1 LFCNYKALTLA
12 ENIAIKIR
20 APASKEEN
28 SRVVGESFW
37 DGAASNLFWIDPV
50 NDITAVLFTQVMPFY
65 GGLHKGFRDALY
77 GKYLS
82 KQKQL

>member
-1 LFCNYKALTLA
+1 LFCYCNALTLA

-20 APASKEEN
+20 APASKKEN
-28 SRVVGESFW
+28 SGEFFW
-37 DGAASNLFWIDPV
+37 DGAASTLFWVDPV

-77 GKYLS
+77 GNYLS